1 MSLTLNT
8 LKITSPK
15 SGTNC
20 FKNQASFLAWESR
33 SRDTIEVKRCYVDVA
48 GGDLIAG
55 ILLTGLTQLAQNVG
69 GASLHHAVI
78 QIRPNTYE
86 RLGVLVAEL
95 NN

>member
-1 MSLTLNT
+1 MKQLKKISLAVIISSGVTSLLITAPSYGISLDLNT
-8 LKITSPK
+8 
-15 SGTNC
+15 
-20 FKNQASFLAWESR
+20 FLAE
-33 SRDTIEVKRCYVDVA
+33 
-48 GGDLIAG
+48 
-55 ILLTGLTQLAQNVG
+55 TGLTQLAQNVG